1 MRVHRRLKIMF
12 SFFKKW
18 VAEIKGGKVDWDDVE
33 AHLIQSDL
41 GLPLTAAILEKL
53 KGRALSDLTVSAA
66 ATEAVLELW
75 PQPLRRLEPA
85 AADGGPAV
93 WLIIGVN
100 GSGKTTTIAKL
111 ARRYQ
116 QAGKKIHLVGA
127 DTFRAAAID
136 QLKVWAERLG
146 AGFSAGREGGDPA
159 AAAFQGLADATN
171 GGADLVI
178 IDTAGRLHNKEN
190 LMRELEKVKRVIRKQ
205 SSSAPH
211 ETLLVL
217 DGTNGGNA
225 LDQAK
230 QFHKFLT
237 VSGLIVTKLDT
248 SSKGGAVAAIKA
260 ETGID
265 PLFVGLGEGMDDL
278 VEFKPQEYVAR
289 FFQ

>member
-1 MRVHRRLKIMF
+1 MF

-18 VAEIKGGKVDWDDVE
+18 VAEIKGGKVDWDEVE

-41 GLPLTAAILEKL
+41 GLPLTQRVLEKL
-53 KGRALSDLTVSAA
+53 RGQALSDRTVSAA
-66 ATEAVLELW
+66 ATQAILELW
-75 PQPLRRLEPA
+75 PRPVRQLVPA
-85 AADGGPAV
+85 ADSGPAV

-111 ARRYQ
+111 ASRYR

-136 QLKVWAERLG
+136 QLKVWADRLG

-159 AAAFQGLADATN
+159 AAAFQGLADAVN
-171 GGADLVI
+171 QGADLVL

-190 LMRELEKVKRVIRKQ
+190 LLRELEKMRRVIKKQ
-205 SSSAPH
+205 APSAPH

-248 SSKGGAVAAIKA
+248 SAKGGAVAAIKA

-265 PLFVGLGEGMDDL
+265 PLFVGLGEGTADL
-278 VEFKPQEYVAR
+278 VEFNPRDYVAR
-289 FFQ
+289 FF

>member
-1 MRVHRRLKIMF
+1 MF

-18 VAEIKGGKVDWDDVE
+18 VAEIKGGKIDWDDVE

-41 GLPLTAAILEKL
+41 GLALTTKILDRL
-53 KGRALSDLTVSAA
+53 KGQALSDQTVTTAA
-66 ATEAVLELW
+66 SQAILELW
-75 PQPLRRLEPA
+75 PQPIRQLAPQA
-85 AADGGPAV
+85 ANGEPAV

-100 GSGKTTTIAKL
+100 GTGKTTSIAKL
-111 ARRYQ
+111 ANRYKK
-116 QAGKKIHLVGA
+116 AGKKVHLVGA

-136 QLKVWAERLG
+136 QLRVWADRLQL
-146 AGFSAGREGGDPA
+146 GFSAGKEGGDPA
-159 AAAFQGLADATN
+159 AAAFQGLDDAKRE
-171 GGADLVI
+171 GADLVI

-190 LMRELEKVKRVIRKQ
+190 LMRELEKVKRVIQKKIP
-205 SSSAPH
+205 SAPH

-217 DGTNGGNA
+217 DGTNGNNA

-237 VSGLIVTKLDT
+237 ISGIIVTKLDT

-260 ETGID
+260 EEQID
-265 PLFVGLGEGMDDL
+265 PLFVGMGEGMDDL
-278 VEFKPQEYVAR
+278 IEFNPQDYVAR

>member
-1 MRVHRRLKIMF
+1 MF

-18 VAEIKGGKVDWDDVE
+18 VTELKGGKVDWDEIE

-41 GLPLTAAILEKL
+41 GLALTERILDKLKGQALSDQTVTAAASQAILELWK
-53 KGRALSDLTVSAA
+53 KPVRKPIVSG
-66 ATEAVLELW
+66 
-75 PQPLRRLEPA
+75 
-85 AADGGPAV
+85 DPAV

-100 GSGKTTTIAKL
+100 GTGKTTSIAKL
-111 ARRYQ
+111 ANRYQ
-116 QAGKKIHLVGA
+116 KLGKKVHLIGA

-136 QLKVWAERLG
+136 QLKIWADRLDI
-146 AGFSAGREGGDPA
+146 GFSAGREGGDPA
-159 AAAFQGLADATN
+159 AAAFQGLADAKAR
-171 GGADLVI
+171 GAELVM

-190 LMRELEKVKRVIRKQ
+190 LMRELEKMKRVIQKQ
-205 SSSAPH
+205 SPSAPH

-225 LDQAK
+225 LDQAR

-237 VSGLIVTKLDT
+237 ISGIIVTKLDT

-260 ETGID
+260 EEGID

-278 VEFKPQEYVAR
+278 VEFNPQEYVAR
-289 FFQ
+289 L

>member
-1 MRVHRRLKIMF
+1 MF

-18 VAEIKGGKVDWDDVE
+18 AAEIKGGKIDWDDVE

-41 GLPLTAAILEKL
+41 GLTLTERILTRLKGQTLSAQTVTAAASQAILSL
-53 KGRALSDLTVSAA
+53 WDQPVRQLTVSG
-66 ATEAVLELW
+66 
-75 PQPLRRLEPA
+75 
-85 AADGGPAV
+85 DPAV

-100 GSGKTTTIAKL
+100 GTGKTTSIAKL
-111 ARRYQ
+111 AHRYKK
-116 QAGKKIHLVGA
+116 AGKKVHLVGA

-136 QLKVWAERLG
+136 QLKIWADRLG

-159 AAAFQGLADATN
+159 AAAFQGLAAARAAD
-171 GGADLVI
+171 ADLVL

-190 LMRELEKVKRVIRKQ
+190 LMRELEKVKRVVQNQ
-205 SSSAPH
+205 SPSAPH

-225 LDQAK
+225 LDQAR

-237 VSGLIVTKLDT
+237 ISGIIVTKLDT

-260 ETGID
+260 EEQID
-265 PLFVGLGEGMDDL
+265 PLFIGVGEGMDDL
-278 VEFKPQEYVAR
+278 VEFNPQEYVAR
-289 FFQ
+289 FF